1 MKFWKFEY
9 PGSEALINCS
19 NSMSLPSKETI
30 FPGLTN
36 TFAHPLKSM
45 KVGDGVVLATL
56 VGDEAKFYALGIV
69 RSTDGSP
76 DGPVI
81 QWTAT
86 QFTKFPDA
94 QGGLK
99 HWQTKTSFEISPE
112 PAKRYGLKELVAY
125 YVRGNDESETESR
138 G

>member
-9 PGSEALINCS
+9 PGSVALINCT
-19 NSMSLPSKETI
+19 NSRSLPSKETL

-45 KVGDGVVLATL
+45 KAGDGVVLATL

-69 RSTDGSP
+69 RSTGGISNA
-76 DGPVI
+76 PVI
-81 QWTAT
+81 QWAAT

-99 HWQTKTSFEISPE
+99 HWQSKTAFEISPE
-112 PAKRYGLKELVAY
+112 PARKYGLAELIAY
-125 YVRGNDESETESR
+125 YVKADNES
-138 G
+138 